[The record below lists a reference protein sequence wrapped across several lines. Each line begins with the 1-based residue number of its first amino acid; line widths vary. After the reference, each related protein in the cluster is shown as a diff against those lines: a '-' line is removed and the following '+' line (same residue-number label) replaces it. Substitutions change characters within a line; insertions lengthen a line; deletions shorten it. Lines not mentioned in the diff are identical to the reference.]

1 MAIAT
6 QAEKDLR
13 DVFSVPDD
21 YKVIFTQGGAT
32 LQFAAIPLNMLGG
45 AKTKADYLITGQ
57 WGEKAHKECGKYGTG
72 QVAGNTKSTKFTVIP
87 DKSEWQ
93 LDPEAAYVHYCAN
106 ETVNGVEFSY
116 TPDVGSVPLV
126 ADMSSNFC
134 SKPIEVSK
142 HAYIYAGLQ
151 KNLGPAG
158 ISVGIIHPDF
168 AG

>member
-1 MAIAT
+1 MKPLSA
-6 QAEKDLR
+6 
-13 DVFSVPDD
+13 VPR
-21 YKVIFTQGGAT
+21 K
-32 LQFAAIPLNMLGG
+32 
-45 AKTKADYLITGQ
+45 
-57 WGEKAHKECGKYGTG
+57 
-72 QVAGNTKSTKFTVIP
+72 
-87 DKSEWQ
+87 

-142 HAYIYAGLQ
+142 HAFIYAGIQ

-158 ISVGIIHPDF
+158 MSVGFVRPDF
-168 AG
+168 ADGSKEMKICPTYCSWKSGLLYGAIDGSNGFYNCPVEKSARSRMNLGVENVFGNPCAPLFRDIKHTI